1 MEEGRGKGGNP
12 SGSLKKPQR
21 IPARLPERISGCH
34 APQIQSDE
42 NHNQIRNPVKLLPCS
57 FHFLFLFPSCFVLFC
72 FGFHSGESSGTEAS
86 EESTQESSEESV
98 RPRPNDSTGR
108 SNGNCISHSAGSFNP
123 IQKRS
128 PDNPSPSPKN
138 PQRIPRESPE
148 NLQRIPQDDAPIGS
162 KPSSGERERERKG
175 EESEDV
181 RGCQR
186 MSEDARRC
194 LRVRADP
201 RTQSKSQRCNRDGTS
216 GFDTQ
221 RRHRNRSELNANS
234 TNRCHRLF
242 LSPTSCLLPPLPTHL
257 GSTIQ
262 TRLQSHN
269 NNNNNN
275 DSINHNNILK

>member
-1 MEEGRGKGGNP
+1 MPRSADTIGRKSQPNP
-12 SGSLKKPQR
+12 ESCQVASLLFPF
-21 IPARLPERISGCH
+21 
-34 APQIQSDE
+34 
-42 NHNQIRNPVKLLPCS
+42 S
-57 FHFLFLFPSCFVLFC
+57 FSVSFLFCFVLFWLPFRREFRDRG
-72 FGFHSGESSGTEAS
+72 FGRIHPRIIRRIRTTAAKRFNWQIQRKLHFTLGRILQSHTETIPRQS
-86 EESTQESSEESV
+86 LPLPQESPE
-98 RPRPNDSTGR
+98 
-108 SNGNCISHSAGSFNP
+108 
-123 IQKRS
+123 
-128 PDNPSPSPKN
+128 N
-138 PQRIPRESPE
+138 PQRILRESPE

-162 KPSSGERERERKG
+162 KPSSGEREREEG
-175 EESEDV
+175 GGV

-275 DSINHNNILK
+275 NDSINHNNILK

>member
-162 KPSSGERERERKG
+162 KPSSGEREREEG
-175 EESEDV
+175 GGV

-186 MSEDARRC
+186 MSED
-194 LRVRADP
+194 VRGCP
-201 RTQSKSQRCNRDGTS
+201 KMPESQSRSSNPIKKSTMQQRWD
-216 GFDTQ
+216 Q
-221 RRHRNRSELNANS
+221 R
-234 TNRCHRLF
+234 
-242 LSPTSCLLPPLPTHL
+242 
-257 GSTIQ
+257 I
-262 TRLQSHN
+262 
-269 NNNNNN
+269 
-275 DSINHNNILK
+275 